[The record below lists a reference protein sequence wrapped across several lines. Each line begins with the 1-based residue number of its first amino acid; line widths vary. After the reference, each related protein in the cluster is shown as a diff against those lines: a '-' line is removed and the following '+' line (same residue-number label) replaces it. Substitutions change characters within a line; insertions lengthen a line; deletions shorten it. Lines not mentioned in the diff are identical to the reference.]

1 MKSGTPLGLV
11 LKNYS
16 RIGIDDYQR
25 TYSWQPDQID
35 DLFADLIEAS
45 LLRENHFFGTLIF
58 QESDEVAGE
67 ATIVDGQQRMTTVFL
82 LLASIRDAV
91 MGLSVSQI
99 ERPYPMAPDRPGEV
113 ATELLIVGAEGPR
126 FRFEGNQFIRRMLVE
141 CVFQPP
147 SDQKELPERD
157 KALTLPLR
165 KAIRRVRDRLDLEIA
180 KRSSDAARLE
190 FLNELLETLL
200 ERFVVLKIET
210 SSLNESLDV
219 FLTMNDRGL
228 ALGPSDIVK
237 GKLMSALGRGLTESG
252 QVEVHRQLNFDWE
265 ELIEDVRE
273 PETFLRHF
281 LLATGD
287 AKVQKKKVVG
297 IVEKRL
303 KSSAGELDSDTAKR
317 FWLDLKNAGRLYRDL
332 VAVNVLSPEAQYEL
346 TLLEGLQKSH
356 RILLLAY
363 LLQED
368 AEVAENFKKVVHLTF
383 ALSYKWAVADKGRQA
398 LEDYFHQQS
407 IVLRGPD
414 SDDSSDK
421 TLVGQRVDA
430 VLGNLAK
437 ELEDMDDVD
446 VFKAF
451 SRNID
456 GSFVARAVLHYAQK
470 ISASGSLLH
479 QIKEVHLEHIAPQKS
494 TPSWLEMF
502 FEGNSDL
509 YDGYEDRVTSLGN
522 LTLLDPSINEK
533 ISNKDFS
540 EKKVS
545 YSESSMYLTTNLKD
559 FDSWTTAIV
568 DKRTQWLT
576 EVFEAITSPDGP
588 PSRVQAF
595 KEWGKSGSLS

>member
-1 MKSGTPLGLV
+1 MKSGTALGLV
-11 LKNYS
+11 IKNYS
-16 RIGIDDYQR
+16 RISIDDYQR

-35 DLFADLIEAS
+35 DLFSDLLEAS
-45 LLRENHFFGTLIF
+45 ALKENHFFGTLIF
-58 QESDEVAGE
+58 QESEDVVGE
-67 ATIVDGQQRMTTVFL
+67 ATIVDGQQRMTTAFL

-91 MGLSVSQI
+91 MGLSI
-99 ERPYPMAPDRPGEV
+99 HEIKRPYPMAPDRPGEV
-113 ATELLIVGAEGPR
+113 ATELLIVGADGPL
-126 FRFEGNQFIRRMLVE
+126 FRFEGNQFIRRMLID

-147 SDQKELPERD
+147 GDQKEVPERD

-165 KAIRRVRDRLDLEIA
+165 KAIRRVRDRLEIEIA
-180 KRSSDAARLE
+180 KRDSDAARLE
-190 FLNELLETLL
+190 FLNDLLETLL

-210 SSLNESLDV
+210 SNLNESLDV

-237 GKLMSALGRGLTESG
+237 GKLMSALGRGLSESAQTEI
-252 QVEVHRQLNFDWE
+252 HRQLNFDWE
-265 ELIEDVRE
+265 ELVEDVRE

-281 LLATGD
+281 LLSTGD
-287 AKVQKKKVVG
+287 SKVQKKKVVG

-303 KSSAGELDSDTAKR
+303 KGSAGQMDTDTAKD
-317 FWLDLKNAGRLYRDL
+317 FWYDLKNAGRLYRDL
-332 VAVNVLSPEAQYEL
+332 VSVNVVNADVQYEL

-363 LLQED
+363 LLE
-368 AEVAENFKKVVHLTF
+368 AGTENSETFKEVVHLTF

-398 LEDYFHQQS
+398 LEDCFHQQA
-407 IVLRGPD
+407 IVLRGPGSED
-414 SDDSSDK
+414 TDGDVPVEDRITSVI
-421 TLVGQRVDA
+421 T
-430 VLGNLAK
+430 NLTH
-437 ELEDMDDVD
+437 ELADIDVD
-446 VFKAF
+446 SQKAF

-470 ISASGSLLH
+470 LSASGSLLH

-494 TPSWLEMF
+494 TQSWLEMF

-509 YDGYEDRVTSLGN
+509 FDTYDDRVTSLGN

-540 EKKVS
+540 DKKTS

-559 FDSWTTAIV
+559 FDAWTTSIV
-568 DKRTQWLT
+568 DSRTQWLA
-576 EVFEAITSPDGP
+576 EVFEAITSPGEP
-588 PSRVQAF
+588 PKRVNAF
-595 KEWGKSGSLS
+595 KEWGKSGTLI